1 MCSGVVLEAGSLC
14 EAGRRGKESE
24 RGTGATAV
32 LTLETEDW
40 EARLNM
46 RKEL

>member
-14 EAGRRGKESE
+14 EAGRRGKRSE
-24 RGTGATAV
+24 RGTGATTV
-32 LTLETEDW
+32 LALEREAW

-46 RKEL
+46 RKGL